1 MEAYGPS
8 PADGVRLPSRL
19 PDGSLIECDLR
30 DHVERQMYF
39 LGAYEPIEA
48 YLFTRLVRPGLT
60 VVDAGANV
68 GQYTLLAASG
78 VGPTGAVH
86 CFEPA
91 AANFAR
97 LEAHLVANRLTN
109 VRANRS
115 ALWHEPAEVRLGLP
129 ADTVGN
135 AGSFSVGVS
144 ALSVVAAP
152 AEPFDA
158 YAERT
163 GVGRVDL
170 VKMDIEGAEWAAL
183 RGMRRTLERDRPLLL
198 MEVNRDACRL
208 VGYDPQE
215 FWELLVLP
223 LGYTAWAIGGSAA
236 ERRRLPSAGRV
247 DLANVLFTSGPLPP
261 EVAVGWTTKSCL
273 RWARGTSHLGDA
285 G

>member
-1 MEAYGPS
+1 MKLFSSMRRGADVAVRSASVRAAGRAALQAWAGTCTAPGYLYQAMEAYGPS
-8 PADGVRLPSRL
+8 LSDGGRLPSRL
-19 PDGSLIECDLR
+19 PDGSMIECDLR

-86 CFEPA
+86 CFEPV

-97 LEAHLVANRLTN
+97 LEAHLAANRVIN

-135 AGSFSVGVS
+135 AGSFSVGS
-144 ALSVVAAP
+144 LASSVVAAL
-152 AEPFDA
+152 AEPLDA
-158 YAERT
+158 YDERM

-183 RGMRRTLERDRPLLL
+183 RGCGGP
-198 MEVNRDACRL
+198 
-208 VGYDPQE
+208 
-215 FWELLVLP
+215 W
-223 LGYTAWAIGGSAA
+223 IGI
-236 ERRRLPSAGRV
+236 GR
-247 DLANVLFTSGPLPP
+247 
-261 EVAVGWTTKSCL
+261 CC
-273 RWARGTSHLGDA
+273 
-285 G
+285 